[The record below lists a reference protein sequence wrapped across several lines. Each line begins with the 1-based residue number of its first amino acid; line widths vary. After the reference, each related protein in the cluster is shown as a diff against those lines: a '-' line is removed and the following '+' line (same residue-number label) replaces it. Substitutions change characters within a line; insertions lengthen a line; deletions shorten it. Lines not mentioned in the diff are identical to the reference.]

1 MIQNSGRRRRIALAA
16 VLAAAMIFGSA
27 VQSCASIPSPFGRGD
42 DDTAET
48 SSADA
53 YENETTVDAEDTS
66 PTPDPD
72 DTIASGG
79 ETTVAVPD
87 KRGAASTKA
96 PETEPETTDRTL
108 TPEYQEYAARFAEK
122 NKRCGWMDAEAA
134 RVMFNNAVEAWSWFY
149 LTTAP
154 VYGPYVDE
162 SCHQRV
168 NLPGITTYDGLR
180 KYLRNFFTA
189 EITDKIMEVRT
200 DYVEIDGELCAID
213 AAKGSDIHYGDITNY
228 YFHFTGFD
236 TAEFIVTVQHYDD
249 NMNADGTETFTFSL
263 SMDQR
268 PYWHFTTFPIW
279 L

>member
-1 MIQNSGRRRRIALAA
+1 MIPKSGRARR
-16 VLAAAMIFGSA
+16 AAAAALTCVMILYAGFA
-27 VQSCASIPSPFGRGD
+27 QSCASLPMPFGSPEGEN
-42 DDTAET
+42 AET
-48 SSADA
+48 ADTDA
-53 YENETTVDAEDTS
+53 FEPEITVYPEDTTSEPDPADTEPSGAETT
-66 PTPDPD
+66 
-72 DTIASGG
+72 AS
-79 ETTVAVPD
+79 VPD
-87 KRGAASTKA
+87 KRGAAATKA

-108 TPEYQEYAARFAEK
+108 TPEYQAYAEKFAEK
-122 NKRCGWMDAEAA
+122 NKQCGWMDAEAA

-154 VYGPYVDE
+154 VYGPYVHE

-213 AAKGSDIHYGDITNY
+213 ASKGSDNHYGDITNY

-249 NMNADGTETFTFSL
+249 NMNADGTETFTFNL